1 MKRDW
6 AQSEKAKA
14 KLGKVT
20 VSAAGSVSWFA
31 TDVSINGL
39 IGKQPLSAEWR
50 LTGVLE
56 KRNGKWLLTQM
67 HLSLTSGGQAQGQS
81 WPKP

>member
-1 MKRDW
+1 
-6 AQSEKAKA
+6 
-14 KLGKVT
+14 
-20 VSAAGSVSWFA
+20 
-31 TDVSINGL
+31 
-39 IGKQPLSAEWR
+39 
-50 LTGVLE
+50 LE